1 MDNQPK
7 KNTEDEQSGNTY
19 GQDNGPGRDNKQNDN
34 SGYED
39 APESGRGIHNQ
50 DETEYDE
57 NDRDNGSGRNNK
69 QNDNSGFEDAPE
81 SGDGIDDTDKYLAI
95 EQPGV
100 SYTQESEFTNSDNAD
115 YSENNNQ
122 DTWNEEGGN
131 SKNSDAFNQDDYI
144 LEDNIDLDEDQ
155 NQSISSDDEDFE
167 ESNER
172 YTN

>member
-7 KNTEDEQSGNTY
+7 KNTEDELLGNNYQQKNTAA
-19 GQDNGPGRDNKQNDN
+19 GEAQQ
-34 SGYED
+34 
-39 APESGRGIHNQ
+39 
-50 DETEYDE
+50 TEGFVPDDLE
-57 NDRDNGSGRNNK
+57 ELLATEAEGDD
-69 QNDNSGFEDAPE
+69 FEDT
-81 SGDGIDDTDKYLAI
+81 IDDTDKYLAM

-100 SYTQESEFTNSDNAD
+100 QYTGDTDTLKNSDQLD
-115 YSENNNQ
+115 YSNEGQ
-122 DTWNEEGGN
+122 GDEWSEEGGN

-144 LEDNIDLDEDQ
+144 LEDNVDLDEDQ

>member
-1 MDNQPK
+1 MDKTPK
-7 KNTEDEQSGNTY
+7 FNTEDELLGDALGN
-19 GQDNGPGRDNKQNDN
+19 DSSAAKPISFKNEKDISADIDKA
-34 SGYED
+34 EH
-39 APESGRGIHNQ
+39 PE
-50 DETEYDE
+50 
-57 NDRDNGSGRNNK
+57 
-69 QNDNSGFEDAPE
+69 
-81 SGDGIDDTDKYLAI
+81 DDTDKYLAL

-100 SYTQESEFTNSDNAD
+100 SYTEDTNPTENSDFAEYDSND
-115 YSENNNQ
+115 DDEWS
-122 DTWNEEGGN
+122 EEGGN

>member
-1 MDNQPK
+1 MDNTPK
-7 KNTEDEQSGNTY
+7 FNTEDELLGDALGN
-19 GQDNGPGRDNKQNDN
+19 DSSAAKQISFENEKDI
-34 SGYED
+34 SED
-39 APESGRGIHNQ
+39 IEKAAHPE
-50 DETEYDE
+50 
-57 NDRDNGSGRNNK
+57 
-69 QNDNSGFEDAPE
+69 
-81 SGDGIDDTDKYLAI
+81 DDTDKYLAL

-100 SYTQESEFTNSDNAD
+100 QYTEDTNPTQNSDFEEYDSND
-115 YSENNNQ
+115 DE
-122 DTWNEEGGN
+122 TWSEEGGN